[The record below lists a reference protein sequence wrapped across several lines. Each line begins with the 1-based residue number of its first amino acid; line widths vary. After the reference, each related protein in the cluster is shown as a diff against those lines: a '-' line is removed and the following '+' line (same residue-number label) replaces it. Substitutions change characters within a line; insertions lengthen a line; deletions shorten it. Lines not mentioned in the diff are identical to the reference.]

1 MYRGFIDK
9 NLDAQPVSIRWTET
23 DRAFIETQANKL
35 GVTFSEFVRWCS
47 FHSADVLFKHQ
58 FKITGAARKAAE
70 AQQQINKDEFTDD
83 TQ

>member
-23 DRAFIETQANKL
+23 DREFIEKQAHKL
-35 GVTFSEFVRWCS
+35 GVSFSEFVRWCS
-47 FHSADVLFKHQ
+47 YHAANELFKHQ
-58 FKITGAARKAAE
+58 HKITGAARKAAE
-70 AQQQINKDEFTDD
+70 AQAQVNKDEFTDD